1 MNTLAGLTE
10 ILRLSR
16 DEKEGAGGLLT
27 GPGEPR
33 NGSLGS
39 YEILTVL
46 VQALYPYK
54 PYCMIEDWTIFR
66 VDVTEAE
73 LNKIHGEGQLPLIV
87 FARNVVF
94 DSERRFDV
102 GDWVRST
109 FAVSFEEGFLFETRN
124 TTYVL
129 MGPGHEKAAS
139 LKTVLSFF

>member
-1 MNTLAGLTE
+1 MST
-10 ILRLSR
+10 
-16 DEKEGAGGLLT
+16 DENEGADELLT

-33 NGSLGS
+33 NGSMGS
-39 YEILTVL
+39 YEILKGL

-54 PYCMIEDWTIFR
+54 PYCLVEDWTIFR
-66 VDVTEAE
+66 VDVTEDE
-73 LNKIHGEGQLPLIV
+73 LKKINDEGQQPLIV

-109 FAVSFEEGFLFETRN
+109 FAVSFEEGFFFETRN
-124 TTYVL
+124 TIYVL
-129 MGPGHEKAAS
+129 MGPGHGKVAS